1 MTKQELIEKVQKIGD
16 FSKRQAKEIVE
27 GIFESITNSLA
38 KGEEVAIPGFGTF
51 RVVKRPAREARNP
64 RTGEKIR
71 VPAKVVPKFRPA
83 KVLKEAVK

>member
-16 FSKRQAKEIVE
+16 FSKKQAKEIVE

-51 RVVKRPAREARNP
+51 RVVKRSAREARNP

-71 VPAKVVPKFRPA
+71 VPAKVVPKFKPA
-83 KVLKEAVK
+83 KVLKEAVE